1 MKIKDDDHIISQIKI
16 LFEINKDKKININ
29 SEISKIID
37 FDSLN
42 QLKLL
47 GFIDENSKKKLDIK
61 KISKIKKI
69 KDILLLIND
78 WYRKNIFFCPKK

>member
-1 MKIKDDDHIISQIKI
+1 MDSLYKIVFSRINMKIKNDDQIISQIKI

-42 QLKLL
+42 QLKL
-47 GFIDENSKKKLDIK
+47 IDLLMKTVKK
-61 KISKIKKI
+61 
-69 KDILLLIND
+69 N
-78 WYRKNIFFCPKK
+78 

>member
-1 MKIKDDDHIISQIKI
+1 MKIKDDNQIISQIKI
-16 LFEINKDKKININ
+16 LFEINKNKKVNIN
-29 SEISKIID
+29 SKISQIID

-42 QLKLL
+42 QLKLM

-69 KDILLLIND
+69 KDILNLIND
-78 WYRKNIFFCPKK
+78 

>member
-1 MKIKDDDHIISQIKI
+1 MKIKDDDQIISQIKI

-42 QLKLL
+42 QLKLM

-69 KDILLLIND
+69 KDILNLIND
-78 WYRKNIFFCPKK
+78 

>member
-1 MKIKDDDHIISQIKI
+1 MKIKDDDQIISQIKI

-78 WYRKNIFFCPKK
+78 

>member
-1 MKIKDDDHIISQIKI
+1 MKIKDDDQIISQIKT

-37 FDSLN
+37 FDSLY
-42 QLKLL
+42 QLKIM
-47 GFIDENSKKKLDIK
+47 GFIDENSKKKLDMK

-69 KDILLLIND
+69 KDILYLIND
-78 WYRKNIFFCPKK
+78 